1 MRMTT
6 KNPLFLI
13 GKSGFFRLRLFF
25 LLLFQPEGQDQQR
38 GSRRDRDREERGA
51 VLFRRR
57 RLLRLRDKVVA
68 EETEKYEEL
77 KNELKRKGIL

>member
-1 MRMTT
+1 M
-6 KNPLFLI
+6 K
-13 GKSGFFRLRLFF
+13 
-25 LLLFQPEGQDQQR
+25 
-38 GSRRDRDREERGA
+38 
-51 VLFRRR
+51 RRR